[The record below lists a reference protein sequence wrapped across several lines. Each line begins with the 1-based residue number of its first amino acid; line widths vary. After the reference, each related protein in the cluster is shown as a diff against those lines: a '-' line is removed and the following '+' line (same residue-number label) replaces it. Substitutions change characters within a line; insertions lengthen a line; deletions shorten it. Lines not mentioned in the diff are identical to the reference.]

1 MSDTMTPQA
10 YALAVVS
17 ADTGVR
23 TMTPQLEVLAVIGGQ
38 PVAEYSNTSQLAALV
53 VVEKVQPYYGSSTPQ
68 VSTLV
73 VYGTGAIERFNAR
86 AWVFK
91 KDGHAYY
98 VLHLGVEGT
107 FVYDKLSGKW
117 AEWETAGY
125 GQWNMEN
132 GWTFDQDRVIA
143 GDNQNPIIWEYD
155 VNLFLDEDFRTI
167 QRAVTGLIALRRRD
181 TLSVLGLHV
190 TASVGSPVEDGAT
203 LRLRFSD
210 DQGNTWSAWYSLT
223 LQEGDFDQVLNIR
236 SLGTAKAPGRVF
248 EIEDFGGLV
257 RIDGADL
264 DTDQDE

>member
-1 MSDTMTPQA
+1 MSLTQTPQL
-10 YALAVVS
+10 YALAPVS
-17 ADTGVR
+17 GSVTEARVSQFHTLVAVGGVPIAR
-23 TMTPQLEVLAVIGGQ
+23 E
-38 PVAEYSNTSQLAALV
+38 SKTSQLAVLAV
-53 VVEKVQPYYGSSTPQ
+53 TEQIQSAFGSRTAQ
-68 VSTLV
+68 VPVLV
-73 VYGTGAIERFNAR
+73 VYATGAIERFNSR

-91 KDGHAYY
+91 KDGHPYY

-107 FVYDKLSGKW
+107 FVYDKLTDKW
-117 AEWETAGY
+117 SNWETAGY

-132 GWTFDQDRVIA
+132 GWTFDTDQVIA
-143 GDNQNPIIWEYD
+143 ADNQNPIIWKYD
-155 VNLFLDEDFRTI
+155 PETFQDEDFRTI
-167 QRAVTGLIALRRRD
+167 ERAVTGLIALRRRD
-181 TLSVLGLHV
+181 TLSILGLHL

-210 DQGNTWSAWYSLT
+210 DQGKTWSAWYSLT
-223 LQEGDFDQVLNIR
+223 LQEGDFDQVLNLR